1 MNTVPEILHD
11 IRQLSEKYSTKDT
24 SQWLTKCLEFNLTKG
39 KKNRGFLVVQ
49 TFKELGRT
57 NTNVSAENIRL
68 SYILGWITE
77 IMQYSIL
84 MADDI
89 IDNSSTRR
97 GQICWHN
104 LNEVGLMAINDF
116 VMVHSSVYALLQK
129 YFKTSSCYFHLFEL
143 YKETMMI
150 MASGASLELLI
161 SKGSVESF
169 SRSLYE
175 TIVTNKTATTLYFP
189 FALAMHL
196 ADVTNPEAFRQVKII
211 SMEMGRYFQVQ
222 DDYLDCFGDPKITG
236 KIGTDI
242 EENKCSWLAV
252 ECMNRANNEQK
263 LTMLECYGKYDPK
276 MIQRVKNLYKSLE
289 LPKLYTN
296 YEEIIHTKIKRLISN
311 QTSNDVPCNTL
322 LLMLDNMYQR
332 TH

>member
-1 MNTVPEILHD
+1 
-11 IRQLSEKYSTKDT
+11 
-24 SQWLTKCLEFNLTKG
+24 
-39 KKNRGFLVVQ
+39 
-49 TFKELGRT
+49 
-57 NTNVSAENIRL
+57 
-68 SYILGWITE
+68 
-77 IMQYSIL
+77 
-84 MADDI
+84 
-89 IDNSSTRR
+89 
-97 GQICWHN
+97 
-104 LNEVGLMAINDF
+104 
-116 VMVHSSVYALLQK
+116 
-129 YFKTSSCYFHLFEL
+129 
-143 YKETMMI
+143 
-150 MASGASLELLI
+150 
-161 SKGSVESF
+161 
-169 SRSLYE
+169 
-175 TIVTNKTATTLYFP
+175 
-189 FALAMHL
+189 
-196 ADVTNPEAFRQVKII
+196 
-211 SMEMGRYFQVQ
+211 MEMGRYFQVQ